1 MGGHGHPFFGRGPF
15 GFHGH
20 FGGRGRGFD
29 GGPEGGVGE
38 RGGRGG
44 GRFFDQ
50 GGLRLV
56 VLKLIAEKPRHG
68 YELIKALE
76 EASGGAYSPSPGVI
90 YPTLTL
96 LEEMGFTTAS
106 DAGGG
111 RKLFTITAEGEA
123 HLDAS
128 SAMVKAIF
136 EKMAAIA
143 ERAGAFHP
151 QIVRARENL
160 RAALR
165 LKIGAGGLSPEQ
177 AEAIAA
183 ALDAAAKA
191 VEAA

>member
-1 MGGHGHPFFGRGPF
+1 MGGHGHPAFGRGPF
-15 GFHGH
+15 GFHG
-20 FGGRGRGFD
+20 GGRGRGF
-29 GGPEGGVGE
+29 EGGFGDREFGE

-44 GRFFDQ
+44 GRFFDN
-50 GGLRLV
+50 GALRLV
-56 VLKLIAEKPRHG
+56 VLKLVADKPRHG

-96 LEEMGFTTAS
+96 LEEMGFATAS

-111 RKLFTITAEGEA
+111 RKLFTVTPEGQA

-128 SAMVKAIF
+128 HAVVAAVF

-143 ERAGAFHP
+143 ARAGAFHP
-151 QIVRARENL
+151 QILRARENL

-165 LKIGAGGLSPEQ
+165 LKMSGAALTPEQ
-177 AEAIAA
+177 AQNVAA

-191 VEAA
+191 VEEA